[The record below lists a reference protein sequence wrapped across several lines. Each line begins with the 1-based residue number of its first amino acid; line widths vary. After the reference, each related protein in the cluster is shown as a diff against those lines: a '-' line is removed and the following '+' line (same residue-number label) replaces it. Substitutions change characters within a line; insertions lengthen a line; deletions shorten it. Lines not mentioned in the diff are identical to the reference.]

1 MPLDGRL
8 ARDDLETCFSR
19 RSGDE
24 QCMRRAKWLPAGSS
38 ILTWMR
44 HRDSAFSGRPTRG
57 PSPDSHFRPPCSR
70 PTCWQTS
77 LPTMLQGGS
86 AATLSI
92 NGRVLVDRRAEREAV
107 RSRHPSAA
115 RMLICG
121 PGSAV
126 PGDDYRN
133 PVRPGPFG
141 HARQQPAQLVVPLV
155 EPQRRP
161 EKRALPGRRS
171 LRLPW
176 TIHDRRRCCAGL

>member
-1 MPLDGRL
+1 MHAESQVAPCRIIDLDSD
-8 ARDDLETCFSR
+8 APSR
-19 RSGDE
+19 
-24 QCMRRAKWLPAGSS
+24 QC
-38 ILTWMR
+38 
-44 HRDSAFSGRPTRG
+44 FSGRPTRG

-70 PTCWQTS
+70 PTCSQTS
-77 LPTMLQGGS
+77 LPTMPQGGS
-86 AATLSI
+86 AATPSI

-133 PVRPGPFG
+133 PVRPGPLRSRPAAASS
-141 HARQQPAQLVVPLV
+141 ARRALV
-155 EPQRRP
+155 ERQRRP

-176 TIHDRRRCCAGL
+176 TVHDRRRCCAGL